1 VVFQADDSVGGH
13 GTSGV
18 KVSSVETADVEPL
31 WRREPDHPEA
41 MKDGPHK
48 DCVAYPNINM
58 MSELTDALEAARA
71 YEANLGAIE
80 ITKDL
85 EQQTL
90 RILA

>member
-1 VVFQADDSVGGH
+1 
-13 GTSGV
+13 
-18 KVSSVETADVEPL
+18 
-31 WRREPDHPEA
+31 
-41 MKDGPHK
+41 
-48 DCVAYPNINM
+48 VAYPNINM